1 MLRFNA
7 PTFNLLCLF
16 YLIKHTTVKKTVNQW
31 IDVIQSLPIEKRK
44 LSKVLSFQQKLAEI
58 KKDEEYK
65 GFGGAVS
72 VEVDEELENILLK
85 TNTFDK

>member
-1 MLRFNA
+1 MN
-7 PTFNLLCLF
+7 
-16 YLIKHTTVKKTVNQW
+16 KTVNQW

-44 LSKVLSFQQKLAEI
+44 LTKVLSFQQKLAEI

-72 VEVDEELENILLK
+72 VEVDEELENILLN
-85 TNTFDK
+85 TNTFNR